1 MPSQVDS
8 ARAGRTHV
16 HRRVLPG
23 GLRPM
28 PPPKRLS
35 VLLWLKGPHHA
46 PGGKLGP
53 GGFHSVKTGLN
64 YARSEWDPCDLGPPE
79 LEPPS
84 PGRHPRPP
92 VLGVHKRHSPA
103 AHLGPGEQV
112 QAPWQEPGEATGA
125 TGARAGDYPGGSLGA
140 QAPSLAG
147 GVPTPSLDPRR
158 TPASRDKQ
166 PSASMGL
173 GHQGPGCEQLA
184 CGAANPQTPPSRP
197 HHCEDPPVL
206 PSVTQSPFTDGRTGG
221 RPPGDGFC
229 PSRGWLV
236 SGLDLAAHPHSGS
249 PTTSHPRVT

>member
-166 PSASMGL
+166 PSASMGWDTR
-173 GHQGPGCEQLA
+173 GR
-184 CGAANPQTPPSRP
+184 GASNWPAGRQTRRP
-197 HHCEDPPVL
+197 L
-206 PSVTQSPFTDGRTGG
+206 R
-221 RPPGDGFC
+221 
-229 PSRGWLV
+229 LV
-236 SGLDLAAHPHSGS
+236 
-249 PTTSHPRVT
+249 PTTAKIPLFFHL